1 MESTKE
7 AAFTVKATTSGL
19 REPVTKETSVRDAS
33 MGEVSGNPKQ
43 VNGMK
48 VTTMKTKKA
57 GKVGMSG
64 LMAPSSK
71 AILSKTKSKD

>member
-1 MESTKE
+1 
-7 AAFTVKATTSGL
+7 
-19 REPVTKETSVRDAS
+19 
-33 MGEVSGNPKQ
+33 MGEVSGNLKQ

-71 AILSKTKSKD
+71 AILSKTKSKN